1 MNHEITDLHCGEH
14 LQRSLKNEIDEVLS
28 VVDVI
33 KWEREFKVVTS
44 DSTLLRQTAYNKRFE
59 IGSQKLGWEAKPR
72 LSETLRLIGDFKKNL
87 VFIEVQF

>member
-1 MNHEITDLHCGEH
+1 MNHEITYLHCGEH

-44 DSTLLRQTAYNKRFE
+44 DSTLFHQTAYNQE
-59 IGSQKLGWEAKPR
+59 IRDRVPEVGLGSQAK
-72 LSETLRLIGDFKKNL
+72 I
-87 VFIEVQF
+87 V